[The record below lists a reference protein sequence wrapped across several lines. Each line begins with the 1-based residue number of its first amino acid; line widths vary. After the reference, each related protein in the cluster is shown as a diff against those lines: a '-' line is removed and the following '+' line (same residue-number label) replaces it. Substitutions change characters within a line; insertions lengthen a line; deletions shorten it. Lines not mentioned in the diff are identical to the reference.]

1 MKRTR
6 LFSLIALVLV
16 LAMSLSLF
24 ACNKHKHTFSE
35 DWSSDAEFHWHA
47 ATCEHSD
54 QISDKGAHADDDGNK
69 LCDVCGYVLS
79 TDDPTPPAPATVT
92 PISTLLSETAN
103 NTDVVVEG
111 VVFAVTSEGYFINDG
126 TGTIFVLTQAAQ
138 AVGTKVKI
146 NANFRLRD
154 GQPIV
159 RGYEVLETVA
169 GQTPITAV
177 DATIASIVVLDKE
190 ARDSYG
196 KFLHIE
202 AIVAKDAV
210 GRYVLSDGERQ
221 IIVSE
226 ESNDEALA
234 SFIGKKIY
242 LDVITDASSS
252 EGWFVSSV
260 TAESDIAL
268 VPVVIEDVK
277 AEIFAQVTEELKTT
291 VYTSLELP
299 LSNKSHPS
307 VEFNWT
313 VKSGTAITITD
324 NVATVTE
331 VAAEEE
337 VVLTLTISSY
347 EQSAQQDFTVVVKVI
362 TAVELEQVGL
372 IEDAEKVI
380 STQGQVVS
388 VYGQHLVLHKNG
400 NYIKVKA
407 EGEYKVGDE
416 VTVVGTY
423 GVITNGFK
431 GITAEKVTVGSH
443 TDVDFSTLTHVILD
457 SEDDFVNLVAD
468 YANQQVH
475 FVKIVNPYINYSGD
489 TSYSWIRI
497 SGDSSRT
504 NGYKFP
510 DEKTRNIS
518 LPLDSLK
525 GQFADLE
532 AELDPPKK
540 AEGAEQRPGY
550 TFYGFF
556 YSAGSETWQ
565 FVLAEENGV
574 VLDKAVLTEHE
585 IISSFATSAVDAK
598 ENGNIALLRSGKYA
612 EEITWTADVDGIIDT
627 ATGDYVACSED
638 KTIILTA
645 SYVIDG
651 VTHTTDVELN
661 FFAEGIVYKTV
672 SEVIA
677 LGSGKY
683 NVEAYVAANATTSG
697 NSTSNFYTG
706 LILTDGVNTLY
717 YIQSA
722 SSSYTYTVGDKVQIF
737 GLEVTVEEGHIQ
749 TAKAGKF
756 TLVSRENTIDYS
768 NINAIEISSEAELV
782 EYAKNST
789 PDQGLIIK
797 FTGQF
802 GFIGTG
808 SDVPACRLQLTYRE
822 GLTGSAGARYAFADY
837 TDDSHGNRTFAIN
850 LAGSIPMM
858 GENWWTKFGI
868 PEEGTSKEVHF
879 VTGTFY
885 AVVGQYG
892 ATMSAITIINP
903 SAFELAEDTVRQADY
918 EVRRAAEE
926 VSELG
931 LTEVVRGTKLPISTA
946 NVDSI
951 KWECSVE
958 SITINEDGSFTGLT
972 EDTSAI
978 LTAIYT
984 VNEVEYTTTFEVK
997 FIYELPLTLAEALE
1011 VRGEAVKFTA
1021 QILAVSTVGGTATEN
1036 RNGFILSDGTNTIF
1050 YKTSEFGEFKRGD
1063 NVIVNGATI
1072 ELASNKATGGSMSL
1086 VSEGTVAID
1095 YTTLVHTE
1103 ITSNDALV
1111 AYAAENGLVSGS
1123 VLKLTGTI
1131 YLCGTTAS
1139 NVDTMRFRVTMWK
1152 KTGANAGYNWKDV
1165 EVTDD
1170 AVCAIALHAKGNK
1183 HNFSTWLTDLGLPE
1197 TGSGT
1202 AYIIEGSITIVFNER
1217 PTSVSAY
1224 SGWTVIDYDITTPN
1238 A

>member
-92 PISTLLSETAN
+92 PINTLLSETAN

-126 TGTIFVLTQAAQ
+126 TGSIFVLTQAAQ

-177 DATIASIVVLDKE
+177 EATIASIVVLDKE

-260 TAESDIAL
+260 TAESDITL

-313 VKSGTAITITD
+313 VKSGTAIAITD
-324 NVATVTE
+324 NVATVTA

-362 TAVELEQVGL
+362 TAVELDQVAL

-380 STQGQVVS
+380 STQGQVVA
-388 VYGQHLVLHKNG
+388 VYENNLVIHKNG
-400 NYIKVKA
+400 NYIKVNA

-423 GVITNGFK
+423 GVISYGFK
-431 GITAEKVTVGSH
+431 GITAEDVTVGSH
-443 TDVDFSTLTHVILD
+443 TDVDFSTLTHIVVETD
-457 SEDDFVNLVAD
+457 ADYENLVKD
-468 YANQQVH
+468 YANQQVY
-475 FVKIVNPYINYSGD
+475 FVKFVNPHINYSGN
-489 TSYSWIRI
+489 TSYSWIRF
-497 SGDSSRT
+497 SGDTSRAS
-504 NGYKFP
+504 GYSVTVDGNSYKRIF
-510 DEKTRNIS
+510 S
-518 LPLDSLK
+518 LPLASLT
-525 GQFADLE
+525 GQFAGLE
-532 AELDPPKK
+532 AELEVPFL
-540 AEGAEQRPGY
+540 AEGAQQRPGY
-550 TFYGFF
+550 TFYGFLF
-556 YSAGSETWQ
+556 NAGSETWQ
-565 FVLAEENGV
+565 IILAEENGV
-574 VLDKAVLTEHE
+574 VLDKAAATDYE
-585 IISSFATSAVDAK
+585 IKASFASTDIDATAD
-598 ENGNIALLRSGKYA
+598 GNVALLRSGKYV
-612 EEITWTADVDGIIDT
+612 EEITWTANVDGVIDL
-627 ATGDYVACSED
+627 ATGNFSALEFD
-638 KTIILTA
+638 KTVVLTA

-651 VTHTTDVELN
+651 TTYTTDVTLKLL
-661 FFAEGIVYKTV
+661 AGGIEFK
-672 SEVIA
+672 SISDVIA
-677 LGSGKY
+677 AGSGTY
-683 NVEAYVAANATTSG
+683 NVEAYVAANATS
-697 NSTSNFYTG
+697 SESSAAKLYAG

-717 YIQSA
+717 YIQGTSA
-722 SSSYTYTVGDKVQIF
+722 EYTYNEGDLVQIL
-737 GLEVTVEEGHIQ
+737 GLEVTIEAGHIQ
-749 TAKAGKF
+749 SAVGGEF
-756 TLVSRENTIDYS
+756 TVVSTGNTIDYS
-768 NINAIEISSEAELV
+768 NINAIEISSEAQLV
-782 EYAKNST
+782 EYAKNSK
-789 PDQGLIIK
+789 PDKGLILK
-797 FTGQF
+797 FTGHF

-808 SDVPACRLQLTYRE
+808 TLSDTSMARIQLTYRE
-822 GLTGSAGARYAFADY
+822 GVTGSEGARYAFADY
-837 TDDSHGNRTFAIN
+837 SAVNKGNRTFAIN
-850 LAGSIPMM
+850 LVASVPMM
-858 GENWWTKFGI
+858 GEQWWTSFGI
-868 PEEGTSKEVHF
+868 PENCGPGKLYY
-879 VTGTFY
+879 VTGTIY
-885 AVVGQYG
+885 AVVGYNGNTLQ
-892 ATMSAITIINP
+892 SITIINP
-903 SAFELAEDTVRQADY
+903 SAFDVKADKEHQADY
-918 EVRRAAEE
+918 EVRQATPTD
-926 VSELG
+926 L
-931 LTEVVRGTKLPISTA
+931 VRGGKLPTSTT
-946 NVDSI
+946 NVESI
-951 KWECSVE
+951 AWECSVG
-958 SITINEDGSFTGLT
+958 SITINADGSYTGFT
-972 EDTSAI
+972 EDTPAT

-984 VNEVEYTTTFEVK
+984 VDGVECTTTIEVV
-997 FIYELPLTLAEALE
+997 FVYELPTITLAQALQA
-1011 VRGEAVKFTA
+1011 RGELVKFTA
-1021 QILAVSTVGGTATEN
+1021 QVFAISLDGASGTVADAP
-1036 RNGFILSDGTNTIF
+1036 NGFILSDGVNTIF
-1050 YKTSEFGEFKRGD
+1050 YKTEVIGEFKRGD

-1072 ELASNKATGGSMSL
+1072 EAASNMATGGNMSL

-1095 YTTLVHTE
+1095 YATLVHDTVTTE
-1103 ITSNDALV
+1103 EEVV
-1111 AYAAENGLVSGS
+1111 AYAANHGLVSGS
-1123 VLKLTGTI
+1123 VLKVTGTFYI
-1131 YLCGTTAS
+1131 SGTSGSSTEKWRARL
-1139 NVDTMRFRVTMWK
+1139 VMDDR
-1152 KTGANAGYNWKDV
+1152 TGEKVAVYAWKDV
-1165 EVTDD
+1165 ATEAAISIHGHGNSLNFANWIEDFGFKFPSSGKGYAIVGTVTL
-1170 AVCAIALHAKGNK
+1170 VY
-1183 HNFSTWLTDLGLPE
+1183 SE
-1197 TGSGT
+1197 TTSSR
-1202 AYIIEGSITIVFNER
+1202 YSSWTI
-1217 PTSVSAY
+1217 
-1224 SGWTVIDYDITTPN
+1224 IDYDITTP
-1238 A
+1238 ATYE

>member
-35 DWSSDAEFHWHA
+35 DWSTDAEFHWHA

-126 TGTIFVLTQAAQ
+126 TGSIFVLTQAAQ

-177 DATIASIVVLDKE
+177 DATIASIVVLNKE

-260 TAESDIAL
+260 TAESDITL

-277 AEIFAQVTEELKTT
+277 AEIFAQVTEELKTN

-299 LSNKSHPS
+299 LSNKVHPS

-313 VKSGTAITITD
+313 VKSGTAIAITD

-331 VAAEEE
+331 VAADEE

-362 TAVELEQVGL
+362 TAVELGQVGL

-407 EGEYKVGDE
+407 AGEYKVGDE

-431 GITAEKVTVGSH
+431 GITAEKVTVSSH

-457 SEDDFVNLVAD
+457 SEDDFVNIVAD

-475 FVKIVNPYINYSGD
+475 FVKIVNPYINYSGS

-532 AELDPPKK
+532 AELDPPKE

-574 VLDKAVLTEHE
+574 VRDKAVLTEHE

-598 ENGNIALLRSGKYA
+598 ENGNIALLRSGKYV

-683 NVEAYVAANATTSG
+683 NVEAYVAANATS
-697 NSTSNFYTG
+697 SESSAAKLYAG
-706 LILTDGVNTLY
+706 LILTDGVNALY

-768 NINAIEISSEAELV
+768 NIN
-782 EYAKNST
+782 
-789 PDQGLIIK
+789 
-797 FTGQF
+797 
-802 GFIGTG
+802 
-808 SDVPACRLQLTYRE
+808 
-822 GLTGSAGARYAFADY
+822 
-837 TDDSHGNRTFAIN
+837 
-850 LAGSIPMM
+850 
-858 GENWWTKFGI
+858 
-868 PEEGTSKEVHF
+868 
-879 VTGTFY
+879 
-885 AVVGQYG
+885 
-892 ATMSAITIINP
+892 
-903 SAFELAEDTVRQADY
+903 
-918 EVRRAAEE
+918 
-926 VSELG
+926 
-931 LTEVVRGTKLPISTA
+931 
-946 NVDSI
+946 
-951 KWECSVE
+951 
-958 SITINEDGSFTGLT
+958 
-972 EDTSAI
+972 
-978 LTAIYT
+978 
-984 VNEVEYTTTFEVK
+984 
-997 FIYELPLTLAEALE
+997 
-1011 VRGEAVKFTA
+1011 
-1021 QILAVSTVGGTATEN
+1021 
-1036 RNGFILSDGTNTIF
+1036 
-1050 YKTSEFGEFKRGD
+1050 
-1063 NVIVNGATI
+1063 
-1072 ELASNKATGGSMSL
+1072 
-1086 VSEGTVAID
+1086 
-1095 YTTLVHTE
+1095 
-1103 ITSNDALV
+1103 
-1111 AYAAENGLVSGS
+1111 
-1123 VLKLTGTI
+1123 
-1131 YLCGTTAS
+1131 
-1139 NVDTMRFRVTMWK
+1139 
-1152 KTGANAGYNWKDV
+1152 
-1165 EVTDD
+1165 
-1170 AVCAIALHAKGNK
+1170 
-1183 HNFSTWLTDLGLPE
+1183 
-1197 TGSGT
+1197 
-1202 AYIIEGSITIVFNER
+1202 
-1217 PTSVSAY
+1217 
-1224 SGWTVIDYDITTPN
+1224 
-1238 A
+1238 